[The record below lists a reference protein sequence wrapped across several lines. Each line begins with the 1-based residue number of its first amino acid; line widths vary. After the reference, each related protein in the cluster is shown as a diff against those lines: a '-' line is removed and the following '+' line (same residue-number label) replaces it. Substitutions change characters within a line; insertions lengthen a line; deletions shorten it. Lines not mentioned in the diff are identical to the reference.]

1 MKKILLFVI
10 ITVSSMVF
18 FLLFTRSCQTDDFTR
33 HITIYKISSQEDS
46 SLIEIRV
53 DNSAL
58 SGDYLIIMQGGRTVA
73 FYDKHLYKIDRITLK
88 DSTVNICVQSLN
100 KTSSDTCIKL
110 KLPYWA
116 EK

>member
-10 ITVSSMVF
+10 ITDSSMFF

-33 HITIYKISSQEDS
+33 HITIYKISSLEDS

-73 FYDKHLYKIDRITLK
+73 FYDKHLYKIDRIILK
-88 DSTVNICVQSLN
+88 DSIVNICVQSLN